1 MDLIPTDAPP
11 ADVSA
16 MEIRHGAI
24 VLVATSPERIDRAR
38 PCVVVQSDL
47 FNATHNSITLC
58 PLTDVVGGEA
68 LFRVAFS
75 PREYTGLSVEC
86 EVQIDKITSVRR
98 ERIVRVIGQS
108 SPTRMEQVDQAL
120 RRWLML

>member
-1 MDLIPTDAPP
+1 MDLTPVDTGATGALD
-11 ADVSA
+11 
-16 MEIRHGAI
+16 IRHGAI
-24 VLVATSPERIDRAR
+24 VLVASAPDRADRAR

-47 FNATHNSITLC
+47 FNATHRTVTLC

>member
-1 MDLIPTDAPP
+1 
-11 ADVSA
+11 
-16 MEIRHGAI
+16 MELTPVDTVAGDIRHGAI
-24 VLVATSPERIDRAR
+24 VLVASAPDRTDRAR

-47 FNATHNSITLC
+47 FNATHRTVTLC

-75 PREYTGLSVEC
+75 PREHTGLSVEC
-86 EVQIDKITSVRR
+86 EVQIDQITSVRR
-98 ERIVRVIGQS
+98 DRIVRVIGQS